1 LRETGHASFGNRSRA
16 RQPTGLFVRATG
28 RYVDVPSHTFACAAL
43 AGAALMG
50 AALWGVTLWSTTT
63 AQAQGASPPAIKL
76 YIFDLGSLHSANP
89 EPWFSAG

>member
-1 LRETGHASFGNRSRA
+1 MHRSAKDREPGKRPGCLFGRLAPMSMFRL
-16 RQPTGLFVRATG
+16 T
-28 RYVDVPSHTFACAAL
+28 AL

-50 AALWGVTLWSTTT
+50 AALWGATA